1 MHAAFFFYTILFKV
15 KGHQKFVSKVSLFY
29 VTFLTVDVVVK
40 KWFMNNKARHIFMAA
55 FASQVRDTVVWG
67 KKKDKRKKENPIC
80 MLCLVIL
87 VQFYCLVKGSREES
101 QKGKE
106 KKGVRVDNK

>member
-1 MHAAFFFYTILFKV
+1 MGFERNRKNKRKTE
-15 KGHQKFVSKVSLFY
+15 
-29 VTFLTVDVVVK
+29 K
-40 KWFMNNKARHIFMAA
+40 K
-55 FASQVRDTVVWG
+55 
-67 KKKDKRKKENPIC
+67 KKEKDKRKKENPIC
-80 MLCLVIL
+80 MLCPVIL